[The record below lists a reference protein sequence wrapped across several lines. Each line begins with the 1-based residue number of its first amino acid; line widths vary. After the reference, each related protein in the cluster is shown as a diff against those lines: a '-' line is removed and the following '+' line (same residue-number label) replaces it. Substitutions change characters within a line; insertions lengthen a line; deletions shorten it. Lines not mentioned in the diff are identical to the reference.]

1 MQWEGR
7 VTTTPTARAG
17 FGAYLTLLSDRPALA
32 FTLAGFVARLPVSMT
47 GLSIVLLIS
56 LITDSYGQAG
66 IVTACAT
73 LTGAIAAPWWGRRI
87 DRLGQSRVLIIAAL
101 ICNVSLALLL
111 ITVLIGLPLPITCLA
126 AIGVGLGYPSA
137 GSAVRARWSHRLRES
152 PLLGTAFAF
161 EAIVDEVVFIVGPV
175 LATFLATSVHPALG
189 LVSCIVLGLS
199 GAIALA
205 VQRGSQPPIATP
217 GDGSEALPGLSA
229 VRLIPIAL
237 GCAALGMLFG
247 GMEVVIVAFADAAGV
262 LPFAGFIVMAWAAG
276 SLLSAV
282 VTGTIAWRVTPAR
295 RFQVGAVLLAASM
308 VPLLFVQHPV
318 AVALLLVL
326 SGLAIAPTLIATVSV
341 TQEAGP
347 AGRLTEALG
356 WTSTGM
362 AAGVA
367 AGAAGLGQ
375 LIDHFGAPA
384 GFLGTV
390 GIGLLLVISAAF
402 VRDARR
408 DPW

>member
-17 FGAYLTLLSDRPALA
+17 FGAYLTLLSDRTSLA

-56 LITDSYGQAG
+56 LITESYGQAG

-111 ITVLIGLPLPITCLA
+111 ITVLVGLPLPITCLA

-137 GSAVRARWSHRLRES
+137 GSAVRARWSHRLRDS

-189 LVSCIVLGLS
+189 LVSCIVLGLT

-217 GDGSEALPGLSA
+217 GDGSETQPGLSA

-341 TQEAGP
+341 TQEAVP

-375 LIDHFGAPA
+375 LIDHFGASA

-408 DPW
+408 GPP

>member
-17 FGAYLTLLSDRPALA
+17 FGAYLTLLSDRTALA

-189 LVSCIVLGLS
+189 LVSCIVLGLT

-217 GDGSEALPGLSA
+217 GDGSEPLPGLSA
-229 VRLIPIAL
+229 VRLIPVAL

-341 TQEAGP
+341 TQEAVP

-408 DPW
+408 DPL